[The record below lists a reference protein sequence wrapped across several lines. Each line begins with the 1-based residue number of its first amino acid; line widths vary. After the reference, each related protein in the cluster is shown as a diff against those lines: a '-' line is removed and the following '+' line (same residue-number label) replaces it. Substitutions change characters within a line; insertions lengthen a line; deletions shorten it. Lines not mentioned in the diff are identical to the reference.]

1 MSRVRIPRDE
11 TSYFDFV
18 TFQMVA
24 EGQELGVK
32 THEKVGEDFLQ
43 GPFTIKLFATTDNYK
58 RGLGT

>member
-1 MSRVRIPRDE
+1 
-11 TSYFDFV
+11 
-18 TFQMVA
+18 MVA

-43 GPFTIKLFATTDNYK
+43 GPFTIKLFATTANYK